1 MENGLRAGANQIRI
15 SVMEDSKANRLE
27 VVIADNGHG
36 IPEDKIAEIV
46 DPFFTTRTTRRV
58 GLGLSLFREAA
69 RRSEGDFEL
78 RSREGEGTE
87 VKATFQLDHIDRP
100 PLGDMAGTVISLIA
114 GHENVDFCYTH
125 AIDGRRLDLDTR
137 EVKEELEDVPIHHPE
152 VIRYLRQ
159 TIREFLTEA

>member
-1 MENGLRAGANQIRI
+1 M
-15 SVMEDSKANRLE
+15 
-27 VVIADNGHG
+27 
-36 IPEDKIAEIV
+36 

-87 VKATFQLDHIDRP
+87 VRATFQLDHIDRP
-100 PLGDMAGTVISLIA
+100 PLGDMAGTLVSLIA
-114 GHENVDFCYTH
+114 GNEYVDYVYTH
-125 AIDGRRLDLDTR
+125 VIDDRRLELDTR
-137 EVKEELEDVPIHHPE
+137 EIREELEDVPIHHPE

-159 TIREFLTEA
+159 TIRDFQADAG

>member
-1 MENGLRAGANQIRI
+1 M
-15 SVMEDSKANRLE
+15 
-27 VVIADNGHG
+27 
-36 IPEDKIAEIV
+36 

-69 RRSEGDFEL
+69 RRSEGDFEF

-100 PLGDMAGTVISLIA
+100 PLGDMAGTLVSLIV
-114 GHENVDFCYTH
+114 GYEDVDYVYTH
-125 AIDGRRLDLDTR
+125 VIGDRRLELDTR
-137 EVKEELEDVPIHHPE
+137 KIKEELEGVPLHHPE

-159 TIREFLTEA
+159 TIHDFLSES